1 VDDPEATARL
11 PVLELAPG
19 PEHSSSSSATDVLPT
34 FATAAAPAELADR
47 LREVEERL
55 QRDASRVRELEAQLA
70 ASVQRAALL
79 DADLA
84 RARARE
90 SDLEQQLAAQRNHAQ
105 RQAQLL
111 AEVRASSG
119 HGGERDTSELR
130 RRCERQMEALSSWEG
145 FRAITDSLL
154 AEAESRDAMHHAR
167 LGEFE
172 GLRAEVLSLRS
183 QVAAMRDR
191 QQQAERQAEVQAA
204 RASALESEIHATV
217 VMMGDGQ
224 PRERPSRLL
233 VRGPEGSQVLHAL
246 GHRTSIGRTADNDIQ
261 IDAHNVS
268 RHHAVVLET
277 AEGVVV
283 EDLNSTNGVQV
294 NGKRVSRKVLA
305 DGDKLTIGKT
315 DFTFRQHT

>member
-1 VDDPEATARL
+1 ME
-11 PVLELAPG
+11 
-19 PEHSSSSSATDVLPT
+19 
-34 FATAAAPAELADR
+34 
-47 LREVEERL
+47 
-55 QRDASRVRELEAQLA
+55 
-70 ASVQRAALL
+70 RAALL

-84 RARARE
+84 QAHARVA
-90 SDLEQQLAAQRNHAQ
+90 DLEQQLAGQRSLAQ
-105 RQAQLL
+105 RQSQLL

-119 HGGERDTSELR
+119 QGGERDASELR
-130 RRCERQMEALSSWEG
+130 RRCERLMEALSSWEG
-145 FRAITDSLL
+145 FRTVTDSLL
-154 AEAESRDAMHHAR
+154 AEAESRDAMYHAR

-172 GLRAEVLSLRS
+172 GLRVEVLSLRS
-183 QVAAMRDR
+183 QVATMGDR
-191 QQQAERQAEVQAA
+191 QQQAERQAEVQAERA
-204 RASALESEIHATV
+204 RALESEIHATV

-224 PRERPSRLL
+224 PRERPSRSL

-268 RHHAVVLET
+268 RHHAVVLDT

-294 NGKRVSRKVLA
+294 NGQRVSRKVLA

-315 DFTFRQHT
+315 DFIFRHHT